1 MILSSIEMDT
11 TLQMD
16 GKGCLDINMNYLF
29 FKSIDVCLWNQYLVL
44 YDTIR
49 IT

>member
-16 GKGCLDINMNYLF
+16 GKGFLDINMNYLF
-29 FKSIDVCLWNQYLVL
+29 FKSIDVYLWNQYLVL
-44 YDTIR
+44 
-49 IT
+49 

>member
-1 MILSSIEMDT
+1 MDT

-16 GKGCLDINMNYLF
+16 GKGCLGINMNHLF
-29 FKSIDVCLWNQYLVL
+29 FKSIDVYLWNQYLVL
-44 YDTIR
+44 YDTIG